1 MQSTRERGA
10 AQASG
15 AARATGVGE
24 ERRLGGRG
32 GQGGHVRSSSV
43 WSMPLFAL
51 FIVACASALSALC
64 ATAQPR
70 SPLSPSE
77 QATERALD
85 AFLTQPRYRDPDEGE
100 RRDRDRVEVWFL
112 ESLERGDLDAK
123 LCAGVRWLITGRLK
137 RSGGARAAFD
147 QDPTLRDISLI
158 FYKVKTRVTPDLS
171 GRYTQSRSS
180 TPVARFSISRE
191 QALSL
196 SVERV
201 APLLSGPGCMEQGRA
216 LLNDI
221 WLAEEVSSEREAIAQ
236 MERARGLG
244 APAPAP

>member
-1 MQSTRERGA
+1 MQSTRERSAAHPSGA
-10 AQASG
+10 AQGAS
-15 AARATGVGE
+15 AKE
-24 ERRLGGRG
+24 ERRRGGRG
-32 GQGGHVRSSSV
+32 VQGGHVRFSSV
-43 WSMPLFAL
+43 GSMPLFAL
-51 FIVACASALSALC
+51 FLITCASALSARG
-64 ATAQPR
+64 ATAQPVA
-70 SPLSPSE
+70 PLSASE

-158 FYKVKTRVTPDLS
+158 FYKVKTRVNPDLS

-201 APLLSGPGCMEQGRA
+201 APLLSGPGCLEQGRA

-221 WLAEEVSSEREAIAQ
+221 WVAEEVSSEREAIAQ
-236 MERARGLG
+236 MERARGIG
-244 APAPAP
+244 APPSAP